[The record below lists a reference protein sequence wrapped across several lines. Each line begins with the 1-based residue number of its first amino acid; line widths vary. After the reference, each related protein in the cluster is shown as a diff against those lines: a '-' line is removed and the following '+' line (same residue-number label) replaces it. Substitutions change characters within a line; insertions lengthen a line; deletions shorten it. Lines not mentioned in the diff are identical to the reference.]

1 MKRERR
7 IKAAHN
13 GEKGTTIKRCEEQ
26 FVKLRAMTKLWRHE
40 KRSLYLPI
48 VRDSRRAKAAD
59 VPVHSSLDW
68 LNCTGAAS
76 QSRASKIG
84 DKKKQTYDSAA
95 FVLFHASYIE
105 K

>member
-26 FVKLRAMTKLWRHE
+26 FVKLRAMTKLLRHE

-48 VRDSRRAKAAD
+48 VRDSRRVKAAD

-68 LNCTGAAS
+68 LNCTGLHRKAAEKQRGAS
-76 QSRASKIG
+76 QRQK
-84 DKKKQTYDSAA
+84 
-95 FVLFHASYIE
+95 
-105 K
+105 

>member
-26 FVKLRAMTKLWRHE
+26 FVKLRAMTKLLRHE
-40 KRSLYLPI
+40 KRSLYLSI
-48 VRDSRRAKAAD
+48 VRDSRRVKAAD

-68 LNCTGAAS
+68 LNCTRLHPKAVG
-76 QSRASKIG
+76 
-84 DKKKQTYDSAA
+84 KKALHPSVENNIHTFSCI
-95 FVLFHASYIE
+95 V
-105 K
+105 